1 MAFCGMWDPVS
12 FADNVSPCLF
22 WHTVC
27 IYGIGDVH
35 QSVAGLSALAD
46 SRIKEETNIKNK

>member
-1 MAFCGMWDPVS
+1 MWGPVS